1 MRSFLHIL
9 VIAIGGYALFAGLV
23 YVFQSRMI
31 FQPDLFGDDSGGDPS
46 RIGLDFEDVFME
58 AEDGVRLHGWF
69 VPAQPSRGVLLFFHG
84 NAGNITHR
92 LESIALFHRLGLSV
106 FIVDYRGYGKSEGRP
121 TEQGTYRDAR
131 AAWRYL
137 TETRSV
143 PADRILLFGRSLG
156 AAMASRL
163 ATETSPA
170 GLIVES
176 GFTSI
181 PDMAARHY
189 PYLPVRLLTRF
200 RYATLDHVRSVAAPI
215 LVVHSHDD
223 EIAPFEMGERIFE
236 AAPEPRSFVRLNGG
250 HNETIF
256 VNAPLYLEGMEAFL
270 AETLPVSGNP
280 ASLPPG

>member
-1 MRSFLHIL
+1 MRSFLHL
-9 VIAIGGYALFAGLV
+9 LAIAIGGYAIFAAMV
-23 YVFQSRMI
+23 YFFQSRMI
-31 FQPDLFGDDSGGDPS
+31 FQPNLFGDESGADPS
-46 RIGLDFEDVFME
+46 RIGLEFEDVFME
-58 AEDGVRLHGWF
+58 AEDGVRLHGWL
-69 VPAQPSRGVLLFFHG
+69 VPARPSRGVLLFFHG

-137 TETRSV
+137 TEARSV
-143 PADRILLFGRSLG
+143 PANRILLFGRSLG

-163 ATETSPA
+163 ATETNPA

-200 RYATLDHVRSVAAPI
+200 RYATLDHVRANAAPI

-236 AAPEPRSFVRLNGG
+236 AASEPKSFVRLNGG

-256 VNAPLYLEGMEAFL
+256 VNAPVYLEGIKAFL
-270 AETLPVSGNP
+270 AVTLPLDGEPATPPSG
-280 ASLPPG
+280 